1 MRLWF
6 ALVVIAL
13 GAAQAQG
20 VETVKSYLLE
30 RLAAQKS
37 ATSQLVAAAGR
48 YFEAARKAG
57 FDYRRLAQAP
67 AAEAVRASLKEARAA
82 WIKASPLYESVEG
95 IVAGVELLA
104 DFDLNIDA
112 GASQAEGG
120 DAVVSFDL
128 ELPDGRVLKKPGNAF
143 GLVEG
148 SLWGTERAFS
158 SGVAFDVDGDG
169 RLGFGDRLP
178 DAPLLKAAAEKLD
191 QLTAGLIAAAKTWK
205 PTAQDVFGALAA
217 NVPTAAPVFL
227 ERWKTSRFVLGDRA
241 TRRDFNVISSLSDL
255 VDNITSW
262 QKLYEGVSPQVRAKD
277 AALDTQ
283 ILEGLRNLK
292 AWTQRLLKQEKQR
305 RFTPEQAEI
314 LLKEGDDRATAITG
328 KIVQAAALLGIRV
341 EQ

>member
-6 ALVVIAL
+6 VLVLIVV
-13 GAAQAQG
+13 GTVQAQG
-20 VETVKSYLLE
+20 VETVKGYLLE

-37 ATSQLVAAAGR
+37 ATGQLVMAAGR
-48 YFEAARKAG
+48 YFDAAKKAG
-57 FDYRRLAQAP
+57 FDYRKLTQAP
-67 AAEAVRASLKEARAA
+67 AAGAVRAALEEARLA

-95 IVAGVELLA
+95 IVAGVEALA
-104 DFDLNIDA
+104 DFDLNLDA

-120 DAVVSFDL
+120 DAVVTFDL
-128 ELPDGRVLKKPGNAF
+128 KLSDGRVLKRPGNAF
-143 GLVEG
+143 GVVEG
-148 SLWGTERAFS
+148 SLWGTEKAFS
-158 SGVAFDVDGDG
+158 SGVAFDLDGDG
-169 RLGFGDRLP
+169 KLGFGDRLP
-178 DAPLLKAAAEKLD
+178 EAFVLKAAAEKLD
-191 QLTAGLIAAAKTWK
+191 ALTAELITAAKGWK

-262 QKLYEGVSPQVRAKD
+262 QRLYEGVSPQVRAKD
-277 AALDTQ
+277 APLDAQ
-283 ILEGLRNLK
+283 ILEGLRELK
-292 AWTQRLLKQEKQR
+292 AWTQRLLSQEKIR
-305 RFTPEQAEI
+305 RFTPEQAELI
-314 LLKEGDDRATAITG
+314 LKEGDDRATAITG